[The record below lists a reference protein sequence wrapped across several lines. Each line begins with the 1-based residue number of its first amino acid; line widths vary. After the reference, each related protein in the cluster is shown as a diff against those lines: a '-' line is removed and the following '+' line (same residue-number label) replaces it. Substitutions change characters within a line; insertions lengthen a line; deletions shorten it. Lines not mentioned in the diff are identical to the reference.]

1 MPQRGE
7 RDVNRSAEPPVV
19 LLGRPLPQSQFVL
32 RFFGLSAGLFLSAG
46 LIAWVLSRLI
56 GPPHAPGQFIIPL
69 AFAFS
74 TAFLILCSAV
84 QVRALSAV
92 RRERQRRFRKN
103 MLWALAYGTA
113 FVGVQVFGM
122 WCVVQNLRAIQNAG
136 EAQLGATALVIAA
149 AAMHALHVVVALLIL
164 TWVTLRALNDRY
176 DHEYSFGV
184 LVCSL
189 VWHALGVLW
198 IFILG
203 AFIICGG
210 FLAIR
215 VPPV

>member
-7 RDVNRSAEPPVV
+7 RDVNRSAEPPVAQ
-19 LLGRPLPQSQFVL
+19 LGRSLPQSQFAL
-32 RFFGLSAGLFLSAG
+32 RFFGLSAGLFLAAG

-56 GPPHAPGQFIIPL
+56 EPPHAPGQFIIPL

-74 TAFLILCSAV
+74 TVFLVLCSAV
-84 QVRALSAV
+84 QVRALAAV
-92 RRERQRRFRKN
+92 RRERQRKFRKN

-149 AAMHALHVVVALLIL
+149 AAMHALHVVVALLLL
-164 TWVTLRALNDRY
+164 TLVTLRGLNDRY

-184 LVCSL
+184 MGCSW
-189 VWHALGVLW
+189 VWHGLGIMW

-203 AFIICGG
+203 AFVVCDG
-210 FLAIR
+210 FLALR
-215 VPPV
+215 VPPL

>member
-7 RDVNRSAEPPVV
+7 RDVNRSAEPPVA
-19 LLGRPLPQSQFVL
+19 LLGRSLPQSQFAL
-32 RFFGLSAGLFLSAG
+32 RFFGLSVGLFLSAG
-46 LIAWVLSRLI
+46 LLAWALARLI
-56 GPPHAPGQFIIPL
+56 GPPHAPGQFVIPA

-74 TAFLILCSAV
+74 TAFLILCSVV
-84 QVRALSAV
+84 QVRALASV
-92 RRERQRRFRKN
+92 RRERQQKFRRN

-136 EAQLGATALVIAA
+136 EAQLGATALVMGA
-149 AAMHALHVVVALLIL
+149 AAMHALHVVVALLVL
-164 TWVTLRALNDRY
+164 TWVALRGLNDRY

-184 LVCSL
+184 MACSWI
-189 VWHALGVLW
+189 WHGLGIMW

-210 FLAIR
+210 FLALR
-215 VPPV
+215 VPPL

>member
-7 RDVNRSAEPPVV
+7 RGVNRSAEPPVAQ
-19 LLGRPLPQSQFVL
+19 LGHSLPQSQFAL
-32 RFFGLSAGLFLSAG
+32 RFFGLSAGLFLAAG
-46 LIAWVLSRLI
+46 LLAWALSRFV
-56 GPPHAPGQFIIPL
+56 GPPHAPGQFIIPV

-92 RRERQRRFRKN
+92 RRERQRKFRKN

-149 AAMHALHVVVALLIL
+149 AAMHALHVVVALLML
-164 TWVTLRALNDRY
+164 TLVTLRGLNDRY

-184 LVCSL
+184 MGCSW
-189 VWHALGVLW
+189 VWHGLGIMW

-203 AFIICGG
+203 AFVVCDG
-210 FLAIR
+210 FLALR
-215 VPPV
+215 VPPL